1 MRREDKNLKNIF
13 APVRSDLNRFDAVL
27 DEQLQA
33 DSDLIQSVINHLLEK
48 RGKRIRPTFLFLTAR
63 CSGYNHRRMVEAA
76 LGIELIHTATLLHD
90 DVVDESDTRRGH
102 ESINYRWNNLTAILM
117 GDFLFAKAFKML
129 VATDSPKLVAL
140 VAETT
145 ERVSIGE
152 LRQLEES
159 GNFELSEEMYLD
171 IIAAKTASLFSAAA
185 SSGAVL
191 NKADSREVKRL
202 SDFGEKLG
210 TSFQIADDL
219 LDIVGEQSK
228 IGKEVGSDLMQGKA
242 TLPLIYALR
251 NSGEKVRTEIVKI
264 LSNGTKPTEYQRVIE
279 FIGNSG
285 GIDYARERAMQFG
298 ESGLKLIRK
307 YGDSKYSAALEQV
320 VQFTVNREN

>member
-1 MRREDKNLKNIF
+1 MNPI
-13 APVRSDLNRFDAVL
+13 
-27 DEQLQA
+27 
-33 DSDLIQSVINHLLEK
+33 
-48 RGKRIRPTFLFLTAR
+48 RGA
-63 CSGYNHRRMVEAA
+63 
-76 LGIELIHTATLLHD
+76 
-90 DVVDESDTRRGH
+90 DTRVSTTAG
-102 ESINYRWNNLTAILM
+102 NNLVAILM

-129 VATDSPKLVAL
+129 VATDSPKLVAR

-145 ERVSIGE
+145 ERVSFGE

-159 GNFELSEEMYLD
+159 GNFEISEEAYLD
-171 IIAAKTASLFSAAA
+171 IIAAKTASLFSTSA

-191 NKADSREVKRL
+191 NNAKSREIKRL

-264 LSNGTKPTEYQRVIE
+264 LSNGTKPTEYRQVIE

-285 GIDYARERAMQFG
+285 GIDYARERAIEFG

-307 YGDSKYSAALEQV
+307 YGDSKYYDALERV
-320 VQFTVNREN
+320 VRFTVNREN